1 MSKKACPKCGFLQS
15 ESEECGRCG
24 IIFKRYQAATQAP
37 NPMLPGKPMELS
49 SPRQSG
55 WLRRGYRI
63 LRWTTLIGLVI
74 TLALMLNPSLP
85 PQVAASAEAAERAEV
100 KVREFQM
107 AAHAGRAPAIELDEA
122 ELNGWLLANLAIRQ
136 PGGSAVVPRADV
148 RESALSLAK
157 KALAPEANTGPTME
171 QVQSSVRDVKIEL
184 RQNSLRAY
192 VLFELYGKD
201 LSLELEGQLMV
212 REGCLRLVPTGG
224 RLGSLPLL
232 AGSLEGAT
240 RRLFDS
246 PENRDKF
253 RLPPQIRDVHVEAGR
268 LVISSR

>member
-1 MSKKACPKCGFLQS
+1 MPKKVCPKCGFLQS
-15 ESEECGRCG
+15 EGEECGRCG
-24 IIFKRYQAATQAP
+24 IVYKRYQAASHAP
-37 NPMLPGKPMELS
+37 RLMLPETPYEPSK
-49 SPRQSG
+49 PRQSG

-63 LRWTTLIGLVI
+63 ARWASLIGLV
-74 TLALMLNPSLP
+74 TALALILNPSQP
-85 PQVAASAEAAERAEV
+85 PQVAATAEAAERAEV
-100 KVREFQM
+100 KVREFQL
-107 AAHAGRAPAIELDEA
+107 AAHAGRAHSIELDEA

-136 PGGSAVVPRADV
+136 PGGSAVVPQADV
-148 RESALSLAK
+148 GESAIALAK
-157 KALAPEANTGPTME
+157 KALAPAADAGPTME

-201 LSLELEGQLMV
+201 LSLELEGQLTV
-212 REGCLRLVPTGG
+212 RDGCLRLVPTGG

-232 AGSLEGAT
+232 AGSLESAA

-246 PENRDKF
+246 PENREKF

-268 LVISSR
+268 LVVAAR